1 MRTQDER
8 PMTAELASRTES
20 YLKWKHRQRDIA
32 VIDPKTEK
40 KQWITRTP
48 PKIRPG
54 DLLFGPYRWDG
65 YKGRRATPA
74 MLYFEY
80 TQMLRDLI
88 DSMAN
93 GMAERVSPDNSMAPR
108 RFTLYRLRDHAK
120 TVISD
125 LGYSDFSEWLIGHA
139 GSTYYQQSEKKR
151 AEV

>member
-93 GMAERVSPDNSMAPR
+93 GMAERVSPDSSMAPR